1 MGPDGQEGERPLLS
15 LLTCCVA
22 PRGRASCQL
31 CSSRLLLSCCS
42 DLGSSVQRVCLFS
55 GLSFFF
61 SPFPP
66 ASFSK
71 DKPIPHP
78 PARCRFRKTFCLCV
92 QPFHKLSDL
101 TESFWPLEWSVFSL
115 FLSES
120 LSLKLRS
127 TESLWF
133 FGGWSHL
140 HLETSPYCIQNE
152 SFWLFECP
160 APCFFYTSW

>member
-42 DLGSSVQRVCLFS
+42 DLGSSLQRVYLFS

-120 LSLKLRS
+120 LSQAQKYRITVVFWGVVTFAFRDLSILY
-127 TESLWF
+127 TE
-133 FGGWSHL
+133 
-140 HLETSPYCIQNE
+140 
-152 SFWLFECP
+152 
-160 APCFFYTSW
+160 